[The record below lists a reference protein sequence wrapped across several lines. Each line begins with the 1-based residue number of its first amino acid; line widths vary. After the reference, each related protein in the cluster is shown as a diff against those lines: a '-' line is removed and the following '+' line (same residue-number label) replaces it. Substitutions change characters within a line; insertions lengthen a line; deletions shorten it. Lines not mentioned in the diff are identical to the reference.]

1 MFENKIKKKVFIIF
15 EWKFKLII
23 EFGNLILML
32 KKIENELN
40 KSNIIYFDFE

>member
-32 KKIENELN
+32 KKNRKWVE
-40 KSNIIYFDFE
+40 

>member
-1 MFENKIKKKVFIIF
+1 MFENKIKIFFFIIF

-32 KKIENELN
+32 KKNRKWVE
-40 KSNIIYFDFE
+40 